1 MTVLLLSL
9 QFHAAL
15 RFLWKDETTKMY
27 RMDSVH
33 MAIVMHQED
42 ALLVLPGA
50 HWCHRQG
57 MRCGACCDPA
67 ASLLLWFA
75 RHAVALLRHPSCC
88 APTLAVLLLLMP
100 GQVMAAWTSA
110 A

>member
-27 RMDSVH
+27 RVDAVH

-42 ALLVLPGA
+42 ALLVLPGTSR
-50 HWCHRQG
+50 CHRQG
-57 MRCGACCDPA
+57 MRCEACCAPV
-67 ASLLLWFA
+67 ASLLLYILGQVFCYFA
-75 RHAVALLRHPSCC
+75 ASPLMLC
-88 APTLAVLLLLMP
+88 APSLSALLLLMHEHLNR
-100 GQVMAAWTSA
+100 
-110 A
+110 

>member
-27 RMDSVH
+27 RVDAVH

-50 HWCHRQG
+50 HRCHRQG
-57 MRCGACCDPA
+57 MRCEACCDSV
-67 ASLLLWFA
+67 ASLLLYILGQACCCFA
-75 RHAVALLRHPSCC
+75 ASPLVLC
-88 APTLAVLLLLMP
+88 ANFACI
-100 GQVMAAWTSA
+100 AAA
-110 A
+110 DA